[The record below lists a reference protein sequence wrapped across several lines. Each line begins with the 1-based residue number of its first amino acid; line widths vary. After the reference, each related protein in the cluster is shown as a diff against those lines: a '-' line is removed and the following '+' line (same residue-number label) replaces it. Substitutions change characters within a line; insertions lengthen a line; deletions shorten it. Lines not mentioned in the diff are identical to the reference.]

1 MNEMSKND
9 FPKIDELS
17 SNICNYIKSKSS
29 AMKVTEEDVKF
40 CCKV

>member
-1 MNEMSKND
+1 MKEMSKND
-9 FPKIDELS
+9 FPKVDELS

-29 AMKVTEEDVKF
+29 AMKIAEEDVKF